1 MNTTELPHGESGTIE
16 DFLNKSDAFSR
27 KDESEDRHFYG
38 LDRFVDH
45 LDKVALDTVE
55 RLIDTL
61 VVEKRPAI
69 LDLMAGWNSHIPAT
83 INADG
88 VVGLGLNENE
98 LSRNEALTEI
108 VLHDLNKDPLLPF
121 DDDRFDV
128 VLNTVSVDYMIK
140 PFDVFREVA
149 RVLKPGGLFLVIFS
163 NRMFPEKAVKI
174 WREASEPERVM
185 LVEDFFNVSDGFDE
199 PKFFTS
205 KGRPRPKDDPYAH
218 RGIPS
223 DPIYAVYAEKKGA
236 NSERISRPSMVD
248 EEKRP
253 LTAEEMRARQEEVR
267 RTLSC
272 PHCGQRM
279 KKWAVPYSPFS
290 NWDSEYLYIC
300 FNDECPYLVRGW
312 DVMNRQGNA
321 GVSYR
326 QMFNPDTG
334 CLSPMPV
341 PSLKVL
347 KDGIIEEDS
356 GT

>member
-1 MNTTELPHGESGTIE
+1 MEA
-16 DFLNKSDAFSR
+16 FLNRGDAFSR
-27 KDESEDRHFYG
+27 KDESDDSRFYG
-38 LDRFVDH
+38 RDRFVEH
-45 LDKVALDTVE
+45 LDAVALRTVE
-55 RLIDTL
+55 KLIDTL

-69 LDLMAGWNSHIPAT
+69 LDLMAGWDSHIPKT
-83 INADG
+83 VDADE

-98 LSRNEALTEI
+98 LSGNDALTEV
-108 VLHDLNKDPLLPF
+108 VLHDLNKDAVLPF
-121 DDDRFDV
+121 EDNRFDV
-128 VLNTVSVDYMIK
+128 VLNTVSVDYLIK
-140 PFDVFREVA
+140 PFDVFREVG

-174 WREASEPERVM
+174 WRESSEPERVM
-185 LVEDFFNVSDGFDE
+185 IVEDFFRSSGLFNHPLTFV
-199 PKFFTS
+199 S
-205 KGRPRPKDDPYAH
+205 KGKPRPKDDKYAH

-223 DPIYAVYAEKKGA
+223 DPIYAVYAEKKGVKPG
-236 NSERISRPSMVD
+236 RTPRPSLPV
-248 EEKRP
+248 EKP
-253 LTAEEMRARQEEVR
+253 KAQTAGAMRAKQEEVK
-267 RTLSC
+267 RTLCC
-272 PHCGQRM
+272 PHCGVRM

-347 KDGIIEEDS
+347 RDGIVEED
-356 GT
+356 

>member
-1 MNTTELPHGESGTIE
+1 MNTTEVREAESGSIE
-16 DFLNKSDAFSR
+16 DFLNRGDAFSR
-27 KDESEDRHFYG
+27 KDESEDRLFYA

-45 LDKVALDTVE
+45 LDEVALDTVE

-61 VVEKRPAI
+61 IVEKRPAI
-69 LDLMAGWNSHIPAT
+69 LDLMAGWNSHIPGT
-83 INADG
+83 VDADE

-108 VLHDLNKDPLLPF
+108 VLHDLNEDPILPF
-121 DDDRFDV
+121 EDGRFDV
-128 VLNTVSVDYMIK
+128 VLNTVSVDYMIR

-149 RVLKPGGLFLVIFS
+149 RVLKPGGMFLVIFS
-163 NRMFPEKAVKI
+163 NRMFPEKAVKV

-185 LVEDFFNVSDGFDE
+185 LVEDFFHASDAFE
-199 PKFFTS
+199 KPNLFTS
-205 KGRPRPKDDPYAH
+205 KGKPRPKGDKYAQ

-223 DPIYAVYAEKKGA
+223 DPIYAVYAEKKGGDP
-236 NSERISRPSMVD
+236 ERRRRPSMVE

-253 LTAEEMRARQEEVR
+253 LTAEEMRARQEEVA
-267 RTLSC
+267 RTLCC

-347 KDGIIEEDS
+347 KDGIVEED
-356 GT
+356 